1 MTSRDERSWYSR
13 PIDRRQALRSLGI
26 SSAALA
32 LPGILA
38 ACGGSSSPSASGSSS
53 AKVSTK
59 NITSLK
65 WALPTSTIVG
75 LDIATAFEGNTQ
87 CVQVLGLEGLLT
99 VSGSLGLQPLLA
111 TSWEYQESAS
121 KYVFQIRPGVKF
133 WDGTPMTAE
142 DVAFSLGRHIDPKV
156 GSQIG
161 AYFANVDAFTVSGT
175 NEVTAHLKR
184 PDPLV
189 ANALPFAPILS
200 KAFVEKV
207 GKALGTPGATV
218 NIMGTGPFKI
228 TSFPSSTTA
237 TVERNEG
244 YWGTKPV
251 VERCSF
257 TCIADPQTL
266 LLAMQSGQVS
276 GTFNVPV
283 QQAADWQRISTVQTN
298 SAPGMFVAF
307 LSFDLSAAP
316 YNDIHVRKAIAHA
329 ANREGYV
336 KAFLAGNGT
345 PAECV
350 VPPQQWGSVQTQAQV
365 GKLYSGLP
373 SYPYSLAQARKELA
387 QSAFP
392 HGFTTNKVLV
402 PSNYPAVVKT
412 LESLSTTLKPL
423 GINMPVQQVTS
434 NEWLANIYA
443 HKDLGIMTILYGPD
457 YADPADFMNLSYP
470 SANAVKNNF
479 NTANFKDPAVDK
491 LLQQANAAS
500 SNAQRAAY
508 LGEVLKISQQQLPY
522 LGLFWQNDIMAIQN
536 SYVYKDFT
544 GLFYNQ
550 NWLTHVFSAA

>member
-1 MTSRDERSWYSR
+1 
-13 PIDRRQALRSLGI
+13 
-26 SSAALA
+26 
-32 LPGILA
+32 
-38 ACGGSSSPSASGSSS
+38 
-53 AKVSTK
+53 
-59 NITSLK
+59 
-65 WALPTSTIVG
+65 
-75 LDIATAFEGNTQ
+75 
-87 CVQVLGLEGLLT
+87 
-99 VSGSLGLQPLLA
+99 
-111 TSWEYQESAS
+111 
-121 KYVFQIRPGVKF
+121 
-133 WDGTPMTAE
+133 
-142 DVAFSLGRHIDPKV
+142 
-156 GSQIG
+156 
-161 AYFANVDAFTVSGT
+161 
-175 NEVTAHLKR
+175 
-184 PDPLV
+184 
-189 ANALPFAPILS
+189 
-200 KAFVEKV
+200 
-207 GKALGTPGATV
+207 
-218 NIMGTGPFKI
+218 MGTGPFKI
-228 TSFPSSTTA
+228 TAFPSSTAA
-237 TVERNEG
+237 TVERNDG
-244 YWGTKPV
+244 YWGPAPV
-251 VERCSF
+251 VGKCTFS
-257 TCIADPQTL
+257 CIPDPQTL

-316 YNDIHVRKAIAHA
+316 YNDNHVRKAIAHA